1 MGRKRNDAERN
12 RIQSI
17 AFNLFRA
24 SGYNETSFTDIANAS
39 GAKRSLVQYYF
50 PKKENLI
57 YIYINKALDLAS
69 EMVEGNPFVTDP
81 IKKLHLIGYLEYMA
95 LYKDNQADH
104 LIKDI
109 LQDRDNTQMAID
121 RVVEWSIRYLGSE
134 DEAYNRQLAEAL
146 TYAVG
151 GGCELIYRYVV
162 KGEVDQHS
170 PKEIAERS
178 IQIMDFL
185 MGRQPHAI
193 NLDNQELEQWVKE
206 KVRIMNKRMYL

>member
-81 IKKLHLIGYLEYMA
+81 
-95 LYKDNQADH
+95 
-104 LIKDI
+104 
-109 LQDRDNTQMAID
+109 
-121 RVVEWSIRYLGSE
+121 
-134 DEAYNRQLAEAL
+134 
-146 TYAVG
+146 
-151 GGCELIYRYVV
+151 
-162 KGEVDQHS
+162 
-170 PKEIAERS
+170 
-178 IQIMDFL
+178 
-185 MGRQPHAI
+185 
-193 NLDNQELEQWVKE
+193 
-206 KVRIMNKRMYL
+206 